1 MWIFWISKNV
11 FLMGIFEFGANL
23 KLFNCFY
30 TNSNVCA
37 IFTKWPPPFVAR
49 ILRKQWHIRINNDV
63 LDLSPPQLAWNFV
76 QAMMLVL
83 FLADETLYFASNL
96 RKQVTHLY
104 KQCCAWPHAIFG
116 AKFCTNN
123 DACSIFSRVKRC
135 ALSQTCANNDT
146 YSKCL
151 IAHHW
156 HNINK
161 YCKIKLCI
169 SKLSLRPREFIPS
182 HFIKKTV
189 FNKKYFI
196 EGCNTCTLCDA
207 KTKFSSFLCKA
218 YSYKDSSTKEKI
230 KYIDILWN
238 ENNLQG

>member
-1 MWIFWISKNV
+1 M
-11 FLMGIFEFGANL
+11 
-23 KLFNCFY
+23 
-30 TNSNVCA
+30 
-37 IFTKWPPPFVAR
+37 PF
-49 ILRKQWHIRINNDV
+49 
-63 LDLSPPQLAWNFV
+63 
-76 QAMMLVL
+76 
-83 FLADETLYFASNL
+83 
-96 RKQVTHLY
+96 
-104 KQCCAWPHAIFG
+104 FG

-169 SKLSLRPREFIPS
+169 SKLSLRPREFIPFPFYKKKQYS
-182 HFIKKTV
+182 IK
-189 FNKKYFI
+189 
-196 EGCNTCTLCDA
+196 NTLLRGATRAPFVMLKRNFHRFYA
-207 KTKFSSFLCKA
+207 RL

-230 KYIDILWN
+230 KYIDIL
-238 ENNLQG
+238 